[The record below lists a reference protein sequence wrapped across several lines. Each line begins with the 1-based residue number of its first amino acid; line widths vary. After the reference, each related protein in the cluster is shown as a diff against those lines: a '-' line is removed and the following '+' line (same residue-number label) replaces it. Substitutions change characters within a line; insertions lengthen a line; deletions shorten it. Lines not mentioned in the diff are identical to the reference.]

1 MGYRKGIPRITVGR
15 YAGTPINQ
23 LPNSYLRWMISQDFP
38 KEWLDI
44 ARKKLSES
52 PYSDEYL
59 NVTRHAY
66 DQFSLRFLSMW
77 QTDGQEMGI
86 GTFIV
91 KRAEEAW
98 KAGEDVSKH
107 RHQDDGI
114 VKLWRGVKW
123 VFRVSPMFPDYK
135 ELITCMPEQD

>member
-1 MGYRKGIPRITVGR
+1 
-15 YAGTPINQ
+15 
-23 LPNSYLRWMISQDFP
+23 MISQDFP